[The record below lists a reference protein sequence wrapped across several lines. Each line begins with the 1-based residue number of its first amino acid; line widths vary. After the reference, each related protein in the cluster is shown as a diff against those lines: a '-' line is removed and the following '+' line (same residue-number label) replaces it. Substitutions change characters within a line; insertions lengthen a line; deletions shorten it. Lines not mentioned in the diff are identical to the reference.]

1 MFGLFDCEGS
11 YYHWCL
17 KLMDWTVGILLTQ
30 GIASCYDGSFLLI
43 QSIIID
49 DSLILP
55 AKVIQRETNFF
66 PIHSI
71 ILGEMLR
78 TCVSKKCIRIFY
90 QVKLKMI
97 RMGSLEFFSVYHNFR
112 FIIRSFG
119 GAEKKRK
126 EKDIKIHYS
135 KNKIRMF
142 LPMIKKTSYKFG

>member
-11 YYHWCL
+11 YHHWCL
-17 KLMDWTVGILLTQ
+17 KLMDWTVEILLTQ

-55 AKVIQRETNFF
+55 ANPNSWTPPICKSDSARDQLFF
-66 PIHSI
+66 LIHSI
-71 ILGEMLR
+71 ILEEMLR
-78 TCVSKKCIRIFY
+78 TCVCKKCIRRIFY

-119 GAEKKRK
+119 GAEKKKKK
-126 EKDIKIHYS
+126 ERYKDS
-135 KNKIRMF
+135 LF
-142 LPMIKKTSYKFG
+142 